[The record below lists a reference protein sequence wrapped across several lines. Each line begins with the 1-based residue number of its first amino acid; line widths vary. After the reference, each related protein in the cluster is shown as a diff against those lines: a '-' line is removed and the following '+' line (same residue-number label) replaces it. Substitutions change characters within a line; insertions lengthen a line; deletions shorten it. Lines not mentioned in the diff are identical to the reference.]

1 MIIEEFV
8 IKKNGSVSFK
18 HFLSGTKKELL
29 EDYKNEIR
37 MCIMEFYRKTMSNAE
52 YNQKRPIYKNIN
64 WIDNVIDE
72 ILTRLGSANHLLIKS
87 NNKIIAMFLDEYEDV
102 STPMRLYEY
111 LFNKKIEEII
121 KEEIAYVFKVIKE
134 NRTNILRYK
143 VGDDLSNKI
152 LNTNKYI

>member
-18 HFLSGTKKELL
+18 HYLSGTKKELL

-52 YNQKRPIYKNIN
+52 YDTVLIYKNIN
-64 WIDNVIDE
+64 WIDAAIYN
-72 ILTRLGSANHLLIKS
+72 ILTRLDSAGNLLIKS
-87 NNKIIAMFLDEYEDV
+87 NKKIIAMFLDEYDDF
-102 STPMRLYEY
+102 STPMQLYEY
-111 LFNKKIEEII
+111 LSHKKIEEII
-121 KEEIAYVFKVIKE
+121 KEEIAYVFRVIKE